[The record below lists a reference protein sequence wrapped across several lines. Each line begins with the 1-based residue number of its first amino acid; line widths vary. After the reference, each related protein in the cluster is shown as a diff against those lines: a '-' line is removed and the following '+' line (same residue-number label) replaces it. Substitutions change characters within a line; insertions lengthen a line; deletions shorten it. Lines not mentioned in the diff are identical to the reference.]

1 MNLDHLSGFVAREN
15 VSVGSLA
22 KLGAHSIA
30 DKRLQ
35 FAGSDDDDRVP
46 RPFLSASIDR
56 LPNPGSAVTRRR
68 LVGATDVGA
77 IVSTFSVRKR
87 QSLFDGSH

>member
-22 KLGAHSIA
+22 KLGAHSVA
-30 DKRLQ
+30 DNRLQ
-35 FAGSDDDDRVP
+35 FAGADDDDGVP
-46 RPFLSASIDR
+46 RHFLSASIDR

-68 LVGATDVGA
+68 LVGVTAVTCTV
-77 IVSTFSVRKR
+77 SVRKR
-87 QSLFDGSH
+87 HPLFDGSH